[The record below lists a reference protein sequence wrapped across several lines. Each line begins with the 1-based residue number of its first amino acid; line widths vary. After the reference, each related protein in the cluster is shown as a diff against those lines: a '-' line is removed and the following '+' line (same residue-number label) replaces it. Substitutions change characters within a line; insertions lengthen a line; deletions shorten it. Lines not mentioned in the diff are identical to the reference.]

1 MRAVNVSKDEA
12 GQHSL
17 ALLKNQSLRVV
28 AHSLSSQ
35 RFAAAL
41 EASLRG
47 FVEEGAVWRLP
58 FGAEMV
64 VWRAR
69 LVFCSDDGLC
79 MQRVRANSKLPFG
92 DVTVIPFHAISKV
105 TSRAVPR
112 RAQPAWRRQA
122 HGQRSSRPAMILFLL
137 YVGVRVS
144 ARVFAACASAC
155 ACIHANREWLCM
167 PHPPAHFLLAHL
179 VPITLSYTPLL
190 FAHVQLLPC
199 PHILA
204 SSISSPAYLIL
215 TVIPLLWP
223 SASPSTVPSMHAGGG
238 ATRRQHL
245 R

>member
-12 GQHSL
+12 VQHSL

-122 HGQRSSRPAMILFLL
+122 PGQRSSRPAMILFLL

-167 PHPPAHFLLAHL
+167 PHPPPTFSPLSPHHTLLHSPPL
-179 VPITLSYTPLL
+179 LLL
-190 FAHVQLLPC
+190 FA
-199 PHILA
+199 
-204 SSISSPAYLIL
+204 L
-215 TVIPLLWP
+215 TCNY
-223 SASPSTVPSMHAGGG
+223 SHAL
-238 ATRRQHL
+238 TS
-245 R
+245 

>member
-69 LVFCSDDGLC
+69 LVFCSDEGLC

-105 TSRAVPR
+105 TSRAIPR
-112 RAQPAWRRQA
+112 RAQPALA
-122 HGQRSSRPAMILFLL
+122 KAGARPTLIPPCHDLVSF
-137 YVGVRVS
+137 VRGGACVS
-144 ARVFAACASAC
+144 ARVRRMCK
-155 ACIHANREWLCM
+155 CM
-167 PHPPAHFLLAHL
+167 R
-179 VPITLSYTPLL
+179 
-190 FAHVQLLPC
+190 
-199 PHILA
+199 
-204 SSISSPAYLIL
+204 
-215 TVIPLLWP
+215 
-223 SASPSTVPSMHAGGG
+223 MH
-238 ATRRQHL
+238 TCES
-245 R
+245 